1 MNFLDKIIAGISPE
15 AALKREQARIQ
26 LRKYAGAKQSPQ
38 TGYLTQTP
46 TTQNKELTES
56 WSNLTART
64 AQLVRD
70 CSPFAAAVSHK
81 EDFVIGSGIRFQS
94 AVTLANG
101 KPDKKTQRLIE
112 DAWNRFAESTMFDAG
127 GRMSFYDF
135 QGLNARQDMEA
146 GEFMSRKHM
155 RVGRMP
161 RGANTRFSIAALDPT
176 QMIDGVTTTPENS
189 SCIAGVQVNKNTLSA
204 EKYFFKK
211 GDETNYYQTSTESY
225 NADEIF
231 HGFHV
236 LRPNQ
241 VRGVTPFASAIILAY
256 HMQDYIQAEITAQK
270 ANSKFLAFVTASG
283 GAHGTFNNATYN
295 ETFKKYSEAL
305 EYCTIK
311 FLEPGEQVNIN
322 NTQRS
327 GQGVQDFTKLI
338 LQLTAAAVKCPYEV
352 LSQDYSGMNYTTIR
366 AKRND
371 FLQGLKGEWRRHITA
386 FCKPVFDEWLR
397 IQVLE
402 GNLKLKG
409 YDQNPEKYHKGFF
422 IPQGIEQVDP
432 VKETQALSLKVRNGF
447 MSQQQAII
455 QQGGDPERVMEE
467 MIEFKEQL
475 QQNGLEHI
483 WFVNGGGFPL
493 IDNSESNMVNDEND
507 SSSF

>member
-1 MNFLDKIIAGISPE
+1 MNWLDKVIAGVSPE
-15 AALKREQARIQ
+15 AALKREQARMM

-46 TTQNKELTES
+46 TTQNTELTQS
-56 WSNLTART
+56 WSALTART

-70 CSPFAAAVSHK
+70 YPPFASAVSHM

-94 AVTLANG
+94 AVTFANG
-101 KPDKKTQRLIE
+101 KADKKTQKLIE

-135 QGLNARQDMEA
+135 QCLNARQQMEA

-155 RVGRMP
+155 RQGKLP
-161 RGANTRFSIAALDPT
+161 RGAKSRFSVAALDPT
-176 QMIDGVTTTPENS
+176 QMTDGEMRSNDRSV
-189 SCIAGVQVNKNTLSA
+189 CIAGVQVNKNTLSA

-211 GDETNYYQTSTESY
+211 GDEQNYYQTSLESY

-241 VRGVTPFASAIILAY
+241 VRGVTPFASAIILAF
-256 HMQDYIQAEITAQK
+256 HLQDYIQAEITAQK

-283 GAHGTFNNATYN
+283 GQYGTFNNATYH
-295 ETFKKYSEAL
+295 ETFNKYSEAL

-338 LQLTAAAVKCPYEV
+338 LQMTAATVKCPYEV

-371 FLQGLKGEWRRHITA
+371 FLQGLKGEWRRMITQ
-386 FCKPVFDEWLR
+386 FCRPVFDEWLK
-397 IQVLE
+397 IEVLE
-402 GNLKLKG
+402 GRLQLKG
-409 YDQNPEKYHKGFF
+409 YDQDPERFHRGFF

-447 MSQQQAII
+447 MSPQQAII
-455 QQGGDPERVMEE
+455 QMGNDPERVMEE
-467 MIEFKEQL
+467 IAEYKDNLEKT
-475 QQNGLEHI
+475 GLEAL

-493 IDNSESNMVNDEND
+493 IDNPDQDMTNDIND
-507 SSSF
+507 SSDI